1 MPLELP
7 PPIPIPDVPLFA
19 REATLN
25 SNNDLSPNAVEAAA
39 LLLLEEVTDADAGLS
54 LPPTPY
60 PPPPAPLRRR
70 LSDE

>member
-1 MPLELP
+1 MLLFVVVPLELP

-54 LPPTPY
+54 LPP
-60 PPPPAPLRRR
+60 PAPLRRR